1 MSNSDIICTTSSDGS
16 CVAFC
21 SSDGVIKFYDTL
33 TSQLRHEYSS
43 STHLQ
48 ASCTSLQWAK
58 RKKTTQVAKAKKSKT
73 GKESSVASIESELSD
88 LDLIAIGTSQG
99 GVLLYS
105 LTKAA
110 LHSEYV
116 TYSFGES
123 FLGALNFV
131 SGSVT

>member
-1 MSNSDIICTTSSDGS
+1 MNSDIICTTSSNGS

-21 SSDGVIKFYDTL
+21 TSDGVIKFYDTL
-33 TSQLRHEYSS
+33 TSQLKHEYSS

-48 ASCTSLQWAK
+48 ASCTCLQWTK
-58 RKKTTQVAKAKKSKT
+58 RNRKSPPVVKSKKTKTSKD
-73 GKESSVASIESELSD
+73 SSVTSIENELSD

-99 GVLLYS
+99 SILLYS

-116 TYSFGES
+116 TTRNSLAGEL
-123 FLGALNFV
+123 F
-131 SGSVT
+131 